1 MKIDRLFYTGQ
12 PNVWV
17 VEFDD
22 GTEVRTEGP
31 SFLEPDEPVR
41 WTRVAVTGGHWL
53 APRSPGGRMIVDAAD
68 YPQHVA
74 EAHQAAIDAS
84 NNRRPQIL

>member
-22 GTEVRTEGP
+22 GTEVRAEGP
-31 SFLEPDEPVR
+31 SFMEPDEPVR
-41 WTRVAVTGGHWL
+41 WTRVSVPGGH
-53 APRSPGGRMIVDAAD
+53 
-68 YPQHVA
+68 
-74 EAHQAAIDAS
+74 
-84 NNRRPQIL
+84 